1 MAKKVTLDEHRLWV
15 IFHQTYD
22 LITRYEESELV
33 ETGTTRE
40 QFLALWLMK
49 FMGEVSDNPI
59 KVTDLASSLYR
70 SVNST
75 SSLIDRMEK
84 NGLVRKVRDIPDRRA
99 IRLLVTPKGDDAFEI
114 GLKSQRPMIKRIFST
129 FKDEEIKKLLSLL
142 RTLKSKVQ
150 EESDTVK
157 AQVDP
162 ELGNPR
168 KISRFLRR
176 ENF

>member
-1 MAKKVTLDEHRLWV
+1 MTKKVTLDEHRLWV

-22 LITRYEESELV
+22 LITRYEENELV

-75 SSLIDRMEK
+75 SSLVDRMER
-84 NGLVRKVRDIPDRRA
+84 NGLIEKVRDIPDRRA
-99 IRLLVTPKGDDAFEI
+99 IRLLVTPKGEEAFGI
-114 GLKSQRPMIKRIFST
+114 GLKSQRPLIKRIFST
-129 FKDEEIKKLLSLL
+129 FEDEDIKTLLSLL
-142 RTLKSKVQ
+142 KKLKSKVQ
-150 EESDTVK
+150 EESGSGEAK
-157 AQVDP
+157 VDP

-168 KISRFLRR
+168 KISSFLRR